1 MSASTTA
8 TKKTAPTAKK
18 ITIQGTSGTRH
29 AEYNP
34 ISDSYLRANPKAVLT
49 ALIHG
54 MNAHCAD
61 MLITMLDIMA
71 DKYGHSTNDL
81 IDAVKGDDRW
91 KAVTEHPVLNS
102 LGYFD
107 QEDADRV
114 IGKKSA
120 AATTAEDL
128 HDSVKPAKVAKPTA
142 EEEAPAPAPVKKSS
156 KKKAATEPV
165 EEVKETITHAEAY
178 GYGSADITP
187 GHVAVVEEAPA
198 PVPAKKTTK
207 KKAPAEETP
216 VAEEAPV
223 LAKKTTKKKA
233 PAEEAAVPAEE
244 EPAPAKKQTKKK
256 AATADEAVDAITESV
271 AKLTTEEAAPAPAKK
286 KVVSKKPVAAKPA

>member
-1 MSASTTA
+1 MSSTA
-8 TKKTAPTAKK
+8 TATAAKKK
-18 ITIQGTSGTRH
+18 ITVQGTAGTRH

-49 ALIHG
+49 AIIHG
-54 MNAHCAD
+54 INAHCAD

-81 IDAVKGDDRW
+81 IDVVKGDDRW

-128 HDSVKPAKVAKPTA
+128 HDSVKPVKLAKPAAA
-142 EEEAPAPAPVKKSS
+142 EETPKAKKAT
-156 KKKAATEPV
+156 KKAAAT

-178 GYGSADITP
+178 GYGDADITP
-187 GHVAVVEEAPA
+187 GEVTIVEEAPA
-198 PVPAKKTTK
+198 PVKGKKSSSKKAAAAEEAPVADEAPAPVKAKKSSSKKAAAAEEQPPAEEEAPAPAKKTTK
-207 KKAPAEETP
+207 KKAAAADAE
-216 VAEEAPV
+216 
-223 LAKKTTKKKA
+223 
-233 PAEEAAVPAEE
+233 
-244 EPAPAKKQTKKK
+244 
-256 AATADEAVDAITESV
+256 VDAITESV
-271 AKLTTEEAAPAPAKK
+271 AKLTTEEAATAAAAPAKK
-286 KVVSKKPVAAKPA
+286 KVVSKKPVAAKSA

>member
-1 MSASTTA
+1 MSTKTTA
-8 TKKTAPTAKK
+8 TASAAAKK
-18 ITIQGTSGTRH
+18 ITVQGTAGTRH

-71 DKYGHSTNDL
+71 DKYGHEVNDL
-81 IDAVKGDDRW
+81 IDTVKGDDRW

-128 HDSVKPAKVAKPTA
+128 HDTVKPAKVAKPA
-142 EEEAPAPAPVKKSS
+142 AKEEEAAPAPKA
-156 KKKAATEPV
+156 KKATKKTVAT

-178 GYGSADITP
+178 GYGGADITP
-187 GHVAVVEEAPA
+187 GEVTIVEEAPTPVKAKKSSSKKATAEETSVAEEAAAPA
-198 PVPAKKTTK
+198 PVKAKKASSKKATAEEPPAVAEETPAPAKKTTK
-207 KKAPAEETP
+207 KKA
-216 VAEEAPV
+216 
-223 LAKKTTKKKA
+223 
-233 PAEEAAVPAEE
+233 
-244 EPAPAKKQTKKK
+244 
-256 AATADEAVDAITESV
+256 AATDDAVEAITESV
-271 AKLTTEEAAPAPAKK
+271 AKLTTEEVAPAPTKK
-286 KVVSKKPVAAKPA
+286 KVVSKKPVKSA